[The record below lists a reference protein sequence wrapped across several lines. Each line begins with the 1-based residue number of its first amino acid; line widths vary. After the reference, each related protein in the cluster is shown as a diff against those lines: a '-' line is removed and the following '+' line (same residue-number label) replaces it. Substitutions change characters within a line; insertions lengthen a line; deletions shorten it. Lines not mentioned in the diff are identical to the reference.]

1 MAQNLYTPSVAAGTF
16 GITWDGLMVG
26 FEMPDPPARNWLSG
40 GWLANSET
48 LPMWG
53 GVAISEDVPTPPASP
68 PLTPA
73 QELGGQLIRATKIA
87 AGTGTA
93 TGISVFTQD
102 YSMVLDPSIGS
113 EVPIAGSYNE
123 VNFYRFG
130 TNARVAVACN
140 AALSSLQGGP
150 VNAQVSWDFNLQQLV
165 PYSPA
170 FAQATISGASWA
182 STSGG
187 QTTFTVNVDYTA
199 LLSAGSVIEVSGVVN
214 TGGTSTAAFN
224 GQFVVASVTDST
236 HIVVTQLASGS
247 PGTYASGGIVAAGG
261 GAFPCRILK
270 TSFGNSMVPV
280 YNATT
285 GALTWNRSG
294 NAALILI

>member
-1 MAQNLYTPSVAAGTF
+1 MANLYTPTFAAGTF
-16 GITWDGLMVG
+16 GVSWNGLIVG
-26 FEMPDPPARNWLSG
+26 MEMPDPSARNWLSG

-53 GVAISEDVPTPPASP
+53 GIAISENVPTPPAAL
-68 PLTPA
+68 PLTPF
-73 QELGGQLIRATKIA
+73 QELGGPLVRATKIA
-87 AGTGTA
+87 AGAGTA

-102 YSMVLDPSIGS
+102 YSMVLDPGIGS
-113 EVPIAGSYNE
+113 EVPYAGNYNG

-130 TNARVAVACN
+130 TNARIAVAAS
-140 AALSSLQGGP
+140 AALASLDGGP
-150 VNAQVSWDFNLQQLV
+150 ISAQVSWDFNLQQLI

-170 FAQATISGASWA
+170 YGQATISGASWA
-182 STSGG
+182 STGGG

-214 TGGTSTAAFN
+214 TGGTSTGAFN
-224 GQFVVASVTDST
+224 GQWTVVSVGDAT
-236 HIVVTQLASGS
+236 HVTVAQPAAAT

-261 GAFPCRILK
+261 GAFPCRVLK
-270 TSFGNSMVPV
+270 TEFGNSMVPV
-280 YNATT
+280 YNPVT